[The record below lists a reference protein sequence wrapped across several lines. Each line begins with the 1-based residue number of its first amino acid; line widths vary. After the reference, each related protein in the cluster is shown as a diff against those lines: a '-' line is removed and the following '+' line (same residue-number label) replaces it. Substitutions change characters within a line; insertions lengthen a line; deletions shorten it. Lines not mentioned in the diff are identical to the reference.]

1 MGSAGKGEAW
11 AFGTMLGILKG
22 IWRHGQK
29 TQDVGP
35 CGMGQLIRSVQ
46 CRHECRASCVEV
58 VMYAVRSP
66 AAKLGCRSAGT
77 GEAA

>member
-11 AFGTMLGILKG
+11 AFGTMLGILQG

-35 CGMGQLIRSVQ
+35 CGMGQLVRSVQ
-46 CRHECRASCVEV
+46 LSARMQGILRGGGHVCREV
-58 VMYAVRSP
+58 TSSY
-66 AAKLGCRSAGT
+66 T
-77 GEAA
+77 GM